1 MVALQ
6 TSLKDVLFTRR
17 GGSNQKKLSS
27 CIKVVSLP
35 RLYSNFDD
43 SFLMSLVSLL
53 EVLCESW
60 KSLSHFKSTELKY
73 REKTWQCLAPLW
85 CVCGSGEGSVSGEF

>member
-6 TSLKDVLFTRR
+6 TSLKDVPFTRQ

-27 CIKVVSLP
+27 WVRVVSLP
-35 RLYSNFDD
+35 RLYSNFEY

-60 KSLSHFKSTELKY
+60 KSLSHFKSTVLKY
-73 REKTWQCLAPLW
+73 REKPSTVVCV
-85 CVCGSGEGSVSGEF
+85 CVCGSREGSVSGEF